1 MRKKEL
7 QAFEERIKNLFEEG
21 KIRAPVH
28 LSGDN
33 EEALME
39 IFREYQPGD
48 WIFSTW
54 RNHYHWLL
62 SGRDPRELERQ
73 ILAGDSMSVYDDRFF
88 TSSIVGG
95 TAPIALGV
103 ALALKLKQAGA
114 AAEDSPEEPETERAG
129 RSHARVWCFLGDMA
143 AAGGLAREC
152 IRYAEGH
159 DLPIRYII
167 EDNGLSVTTETEKVW
182 GTGRESK
189 TRRYQYKRRYP
200 HAGTGRYVDFDA
212 TSE

>member
-7 QAFEERIKNLFEEG
+7 VAFEERVKKLFEEG
-21 KIRAPVH
+21 RIKAPVH
-28 LSGDN
+28 LSGEN
-33 EEALME
+33 EEALIE
-39 IFREYQPGD
+39 IFKAYKKGD

-95 TAPIALGV
+95 HAPIALGV
-103 ALALKLKQAGA
+103 ALALKLKKEGPGQKKA
-114 AAEDSPEEPETERAG
+114 
-129 RSHARVWCFLGDMA
+129 SHPRVWCFMGDMA
-143 AAGGLAREC
+143 ASGGLAREC

-159 DLPIRYII
+159 DLPITYVI
-167 EDNGLSVTTETEKVW
+167 EDNGFSVTTKTAKVW
-182 GTGRESK
+182 GNKKKKK
-189 TRRYQYKRRYP
+189 TYRYEYKRKYP
-200 HAGTGRYVDFDA
+200 HAGTGRYVEFD
-212 TSE
+212 